1 MGGQLLVS
9 LPARCNV
16 NLVVALLYFV
26 YIALW
31 QINMMMMMMMMIV
44 GLIIQLGYVI
54 VNY

>member
-26 YIALW
+26 YIAL
-31 QINMMMMMMMMIV
+31 
-44 GLIIQLGYVI
+44 
-54 VNY
+54 